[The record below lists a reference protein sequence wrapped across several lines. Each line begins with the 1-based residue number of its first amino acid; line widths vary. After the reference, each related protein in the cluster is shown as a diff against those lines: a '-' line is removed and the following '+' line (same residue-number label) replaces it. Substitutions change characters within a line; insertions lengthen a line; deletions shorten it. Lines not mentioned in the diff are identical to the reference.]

1 MRHDLQIAVIF
12 ASLTMLSAL
21 LPGVSPPASSGTA
34 GQPLANEP
42 VVFENVTRAAGFAS
56 DGWTRVA
63 WGDYNGD
70 GWEDLLLNGN
80 TLYRNDKDGTFTDV
94 TAVAGI
100 GGVPS
105 NGGVWADYDNDG
117 DLDFYATVNS
127 FTSRDAL
134 WRNNGDG
141 TFTDVTL
148 RSGEIFDY
156 LPTEGAAWGDYDAD
170 GYVDLYVANYETYQT
185 QGDPLGVGTPD
196 VLYHNKGDGTFE
208 NVSHEAGIELA
219 TPLCGRGVVWGD
231 YDDDGDADIYVS
243 NYRLQPNLLWRNNGN
258 GTFTDVA
265 HASGVDGK
273 AIQAVPGSEGRY
285 GHTIGSDFGDYD
297 NDGRLDLYVSNLAH
311 PRYIEFSDLP
321 MLMQSRGDGTF
332 TDRFATAGIAYCETS
347 SDPAWGDFD
356 NDGDLDLYFTAVYE
370 GRWSKLYRN
379 DGRGRFTDVTAATR
393 TAVNNGWGCAW
404 ADYDRDGFLDLAVG
418 SGSGFQLLHNK
429 GNSDHWVEVELVGT
443 SCNAAAIG
451 ARVKVIAGGTSYI
464 REVQGGRGTTS
475 QNMLACHFGL
485 GAYSGDME
493 VWVSWPGEAE
503 YKQGGTAKADSRVR
517 VVQPKSV
524 VDASVHL
531 TVDPP
536 APNAGQPVKLTATVE
551 NVGQSDIESA
561 KVRFSVGTGQIGQDL
576 EAGSIPAGESREVE
590 TMWQPLQEGSYEVM
604 AEIVQSRPP
613 DGDRSNDAA
622 TVTVQVSGAN
632 EAPFARL
639 TATPGTAPPGLDVTF
654 DGSGSSDDSAVALYF
669 FEYGDGTD
677 SGWQR
682 SPVAK
687 HAYPMQG
694 DMLASLTVKDDDGTP
709 SSNFATAAVAI
720 TTRGFRPAA
729 IVDGV
734 SPSPARAGDA
744 VTLRGHGTAVEGA
757 RIAKH
762 SWNSS
767 IDGHLGDIAD
777 LVVTRLSEGSHTLIY
792 KVQDDRGLWSEP
804 ATAELDV
811 LPEEGRWTISYLSPD
826 EGADVRHVTFTV
838 AGVASYSVGPVEY
851 VEARVDNEPWQRA
864 RGTETWTIDVDASA
878 LDDGYHTLRA
888 RAHSEG
894 SDSPVAYLNI
904 TVDLQAKP
912 PSQLGAVLAW
922 VEGHWLATVV
932 VVVAT
937 VTLVALAAVARRR
950 SRRRAR
956 SRVRG

>member
-1 MRHDLQIAVIF
+1 MTVII
-12 ASLTMLSAL
+12 ASLTLLSAM
-21 LPGVSPPASSGTA
+21 LPALGPSASSLTA

-42 VVFENVTRAAGFAS
+42 VVFENATRAAGFANV
-56 DGWTRVA
+56 GWARVA

-70 GWEDLLLNGN
+70 GWEDLLLSGN
-80 TLYRNDKDGTFTDV
+80 TLYRNDRDGTFTDV
-94 TAVAGI
+94 TRAAGI

-134 WRNNGDG
+134 WRNDGDG

-148 RSGEIFDY
+148 TSGEIYDY
-156 LPTEGAAWGDYDAD
+156 LPTEGAAWGDYDGD
-170 GYVDLYVANYETYQT
+170 GYVDLYVANYETYQK

-196 VLYHNKGDGTFE
+196 ILYHNKGDGTFE
-208 NVSHEAGIELA
+208 NVSHESGIELA

-258 GTFTDVA
+258 GTFTNVA
-265 HASGVDGK
+265 HAAGVDGN
-273 AIQAVPGSEGRY
+273 AVPAVPGSEGRY

-321 MLMQSRGDGTF
+321 MLMQNRGDGTF
-332 TDRFATAGIAYCETS
+332 TNRFTTAGIAYCETS

-356 NDGDLDLYFTAVYE
+356 DDGDLDLYFTAVYE

-379 DGRGRFTDVTAATR
+379 DGRGRFTDVTAATG
-393 TAVNNGWGCAW
+393 TAENNGWGCAW
-404 ADYDRDGFLDLAVG
+404 ADYDHDGFLDLAVG
-418 SGSGFQLLHNK
+418 SGSGFQLLHNR
-429 GNSDHWVEVELVGT
+429 GNADHWVEVELMGT

-451 ARVKVIAGGTSYI
+451 ARVKVIAGGVSYI

-485 GAYSGDME
+485 GSYSSDVE
-493 VWVSWPGEAE
+493 VWVSWPGEGD

-517 VVQPKSV
+517 VVQPRSV

-531 TVDPP
+531 VVDPS
-536 APNAGQPVKLTATVE
+536 APNAGEPVRLTATVE

-561 KVRFSVGTGQIGQDL
+561 KVRFSVGTGQIGQDS
-576 EAGSIPAGESREVE
+576 EAGPIPAGESRDVE
-590 TMWQPLQEGSYEVM
+590 AMWQPLQTGTYEAM
-604 AEIVQSRPP
+604 AEVVQSRPP
-613 DGDRSNDAA
+613 DTDHSNDVA
-622 TVTVQVSGAN
+622 VVVVHVSGAN

-639 TATPGTAPPGLDVTF
+639 TATPATAPPGLEVTF
-654 DGSGSSDDSAVALYF
+654 DGSDSSDDSSVAIYF
-669 FEYGDGTD
+669 FEFGDGTD

-687 HAYPMQG
+687 HTYSMLG
-694 DMLASLTVKDDDGTP
+694 DMLTSLTVKDDDGVP
-709 SSNFATAAVAI
+709 SSNFATVTVAI
-720 TTRGFRPAA
+720 TTRGFRPTAA
-729 IVDGV
+729 VDGV
-734 SPSPARAGDA
+734 SPTPARSGDA
-744 VTLRGHGTAVEGA
+744 VTMRGHGTAVDGA
-757 RIAKH
+757 RITKH
-762 SWNSS
+762 SWNST
-767 IDGHLGDIAD
+767 IDGHLGDTAD
-777 LVVTRLSEGSHTLIY
+777 LVVSRLSVGSHTLIY

-811 LPEEGRWTISYLSPD
+811 LPAEGRWVVSYLSPD
-826 EGADVRHVTFTV
+826 EGADLAHGTFTV
-838 AGVASYSVGPVEY
+838 AGLASYSVGPVEY
-851 VEARVDNEPWQRA
+851 VEARIDNEPWQRA
-864 RGTETWTIDVDASA
+864 RGTETWSIDLDASA
-878 LDDGYHTLRA
+878 LGDGYHTLRV
-888 RAHSEG
+888 RAHSTG
-894 SDSPVAYLNI
+894 TDSPVAYLNV
-904 TVDLQAKP
+904 TVG
-912 PSQLGAVLAW
+912 LGAKSQGLLAGALVW
-922 VEGHWLATVV
+922 AGTHWPATMAIVI
-932 VVVAT
+932 VA
-937 VTLVALAAVARRR
+937 VAVAVVALAARKARR

-956 SRVRG
+956 ATWTKG